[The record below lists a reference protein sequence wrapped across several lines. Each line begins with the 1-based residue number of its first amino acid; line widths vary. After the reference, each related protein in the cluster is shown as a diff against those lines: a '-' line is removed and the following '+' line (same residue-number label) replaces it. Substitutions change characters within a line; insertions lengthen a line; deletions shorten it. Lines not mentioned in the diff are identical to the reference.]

1 MRIRQPKTTAL
12 IFATGK
18 IVLTGSKNE
27 EESMLA
33 AKIFTKIVGKVLKKS
48 FVESNF
54 MIQNMVACADCGF
67 SVWLEGLFEKTKAT
81 FSCMYEPDIFP
92 GLTFRMQSPK
102 LVLLIF
108 TSGKIVFAGAK

>member
-54 MIQNMVACADCGF
+54 MI
-67 SVWLEGLFEKTKAT
+67 
-81 FSCMYEPDIFP
+81 
-92 GLTFRMQSPK
+92 
-102 LVLLIF
+102 
-108 TSGKIVFAGAK
+108 